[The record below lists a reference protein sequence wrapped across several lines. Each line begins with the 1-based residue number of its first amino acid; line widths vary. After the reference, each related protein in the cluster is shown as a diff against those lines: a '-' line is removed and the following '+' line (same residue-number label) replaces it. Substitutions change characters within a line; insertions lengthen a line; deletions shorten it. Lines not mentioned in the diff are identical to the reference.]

1 MNEYEQLTILD
12 YQPPCTVSPQLKMGC
27 WLTMKNFGGNR
38 FYATKECIHK
48 KEDESCFE
56 CDRYIQFY
64 AKNEL

>member
-1 MNEYEQLTILD
+1 VNEYEQLTILD
-12 YQPPCTVSPQLKMGC
+12 YQPPCIVPPPLKMGC

-38 FYATKECIHK
+38 FCATDECTQ

-64 AKNEL
+64 AEQE